1 MSLIETLVAD
11 IQRGVLFSDAQLAD
25 VLKMGSRAERFSACK
40 ELALALARNGGDR
53 QSRLLA
59 KRAFALWN
67 GEPGFIDEYM
77 DFLHADHDAEGIRKV
92 SKRAGMWMADQG
104 NLMEALRYFNVHQYA
119 YQSTGTGDRYEY
131 DLDIIKAIEQLA
143 RANST
148 DRPPLGKLTIQEGR
162 FSRPLRVAYLVYGAT
177 HTNSVL
183 VRLLTDFVRYHD
195 RELFECL
202 FFSPD
207 AKILPSRPITSELFR
222 DVGAELI
229 AVDST
234 DEKFCLIE
242 TEKLL
247 RDCRPDI
254 VVSVAALADYRQ
266 YYLFCCCPTAARIA
280 LCYGPPAQYVPP
292 TADFVISSTLHPL
305 IDSPCDGEVVEVE
318 ATLPERHAISGRL
331 PEGIAIPDEA
341 VVLMAAGRSEKF
353 LDREYW
359 RAIFDVLV
367 TYPDVYFV
375 AFGLMNHPPFL
386 DALFTGA
393 IKDRVIILGWLE
405 DYHDLLARADI
416 VIDTYPSGG
425 GLIIL
430 DSMSYGIPVISFEN
444 DYLQPFNQVNWNLA
458 EELIKIKKL
467 IVPRGDFAELK
478 CRLGELIEDT
488 ALRECLGLECKAYI
502 IQTRGQP
509 ERMVRRIEG
518 IYAKSQQ

>member
-1 MSLIETLVAD
+1 MSLIETLVTD
-11 IQRGVLFSDAQLAD
+11 IRRGVLFSDAQLSD
-25 VLKMGSRAERFSACK
+25 VLKIGSRKERFSACK
-40 ELALALARNGGDR
+40 ELALALARNGEDR

-59 KRAFALWN
+59 QRAFALWN
-67 GEPGFIDEYM
+67 GEPGFIDEYLDM
-77 DFLHADHDAEGIRKV
+77 LRADHDAEGIRKV
-92 SKRAGMWMADQG
+92 SKCAGMWMADQG
-104 NLMEALRYFNVHQYA
+104 NLMETLRYFNIHQYA
-119 YQSTGTGDRYEY
+119 YQSTGEGDRYEY
-131 DLDIIKAIEQLA
+131 DGDILKTLEQLA

-148 DRPPLGKLTIQEGR
+148 DRPPLRKLTIQEGR

-183 VRLLTDFVRYHD
+183 VRLLTEFVRYHD
-195 RELFECL
+195 RELFEGM

-207 AKILPSRPITSELFR
+207 ANILPSRPITSELFR
-222 DVGAELI
+222 DAGAELI
-229 AVDST
+229 AVDSA

-247 RDCRPDI
+247 RDCQPDI

-266 YYLFCCCPTAARIA
+266 YYLFCCCPTATRIA

-331 PEGIAIPDEA
+331 PEGIAIPDKA

-353 LDREYW
+353 LDRKYW
-359 RAIFDVLV
+359 RAVLDVLEA
-367 TYPDVYFV
+367 YPSTYFV
-375 AFGLMNHPPFL
+375 AFGLSKPPRFL
-386 DALFTGA
+386 DEILTNDF
-393 IKDRVIILGWLE
+393 KKRVCILGWLE

-416 VIDTYPSGG
+416 VIDTFPSGG
-425 GLIIL
+425 GVIVM
-430 DSMSYGIPVISFEN
+430 DAMSFEIPVISFEN

-478 CRLGELIEDT
+478 CRLGELIENP
-488 ALRECLGLECKAYI
+488 ALRERLGLKCKAYI
-502 IQTRGQP
+502 MQTRGSP
-509 ERMVRRIEG
+509 ERMVRRIEE
-518 IYAKSQQ
+518 IYAKSLQ